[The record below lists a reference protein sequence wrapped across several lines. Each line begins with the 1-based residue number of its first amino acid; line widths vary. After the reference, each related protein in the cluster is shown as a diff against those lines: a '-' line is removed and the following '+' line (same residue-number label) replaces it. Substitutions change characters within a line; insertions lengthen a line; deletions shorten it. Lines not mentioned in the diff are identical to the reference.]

1 MLKKIVFS
9 FFLFSFFW
17 TISFCFS
24 DDFLVWKPDLEI
36 VPFGNNILIRDLS
49 TWNIEKREIYFD
61 KYIEKENKIIYYD
74 EENIKEHLLM
84 LWKYFTW
91 WKHGLQVVNY
101 ITDEVFTWNFEISL
115 PSYDH
120 FFPLNDNIK
129 LVTIPMVQK
138 RWEDSFIWG
147 AKKYQHQIGFFVQ
160 EIWWIPFKNGF
171 IDTDIVIDSDG
182 DGVSDNDQDILFN
195 QPILWQY
202 DHSLSE
208 IFWKIVYYSSWE
220 QKNHFFTIDFENF
233 NLFLTER
240 ENMLYQEIST
250 LIKHLSN
257 ENSLQYQLK
266 IQLDLLRRSLKDQ
279 KTINTILSEWL
290 KNKDH
295 MIFFLTQEDVLLFQS
310 ILQDCSVPHS
320 PTIEV
325 IWEEESF
332 ISSIDVIENSENSY
346 GILKE
351 SLLNALSEEWR
362 KVLTIKFNT
371 FELIENNLSSEKKY
385 QEFMQLMIFVSKHFE
400 QWWIISQKEQQDIL
414 SQLCRLSSFF
424 DLQIADC
431 SFTYLQQWDFEHQ
444 EDVSFWALN
453 DENLFSWNV
462 SSGENWTLVV
472 QNQKISSFYFM
483 RLILSVAFLVWF
495 LCLWWLF
502 YKKK

>member
-160 EIWWIPFKNGF
+160 EIWWIPFKYCYWF
-171 IDTDIVIDSDG
+171 WWRWS
-182 DGVSDNDQDILFN
+182 
-195 QPILWQY
+195 LW
-202 DHSLSE
+202 
-208 IFWKIVYYSSWE
+208 
-220 QKNHFFTIDFENF
+220 
-233 NLFLTER
+233 
-240 ENMLYQEIST
+240 
-250 LIKHLSN
+250 
-257 ENSLQYQLK
+257 
-266 IQLDLLRRSLKDQ
+266 
-279 KTINTILSEWL
+279 
-290 KNKDH
+290 
-295 MIFFLTQEDVLLFQS
+295 
-310 ILQDCSVPHS
+310 
-320 PTIEV
+320 
-325 IWEEESF
+325 
-332 ISSIDVIENSENSY
+332 
-346 GILKE
+346 
-351 SLLNALSEEWR
+351 
-362 KVLTIKFNT
+362 
-371 FELIENNLSSEKKY
+371 
-385 QEFMQLMIFVSKHFE
+385 
-400 QWWIISQKEQQDIL
+400 
-414 SQLCRLSSFF
+414 
-424 DLQIADC
+424 
-431 SFTYLQQWDFEHQ
+431 
-444 EDVSFWALN
+444 
-453 DENLFSWNV
+453 
-462 SSGENWTLVV
+462 
-472 QNQKISSFYFM
+472 
-483 RLILSVAFLVWF
+483 
-495 LCLWWLF
+495 
-502 YKKK
+502 